1 MSHIQSRIDLDTIS
15 AMAQSPTTLMSVV
28 LGRIAADRNRAIIE
42 VNPDAMLL
50 AEYAQTTSN
59 PHPLAGIPIAL
70 KDNIDTGDRMQTT
83 AGSPALLTS
92 RALAPSRWPKP
103 T

>member
-1 MSHIQSRIDLDTIS
+1 MSHIQPRIDLATIIAS
-15 AMAQSPTTLMSVV
+15 AESSTTLIRNV

-42 VNPDAMLL
+42 VNPDAQLL
-50 AEYAQTTSN
+50 AEYAQTTAN

-83 AGSPALLTS
+83 AS
-92 RALAPSRWPKP
+92 
-103 T
+103 